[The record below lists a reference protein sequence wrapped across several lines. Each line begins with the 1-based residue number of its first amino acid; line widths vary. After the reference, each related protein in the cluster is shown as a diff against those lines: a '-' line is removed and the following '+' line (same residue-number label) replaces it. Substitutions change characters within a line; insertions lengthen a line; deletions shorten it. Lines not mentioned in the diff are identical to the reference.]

1 MPQTESW
8 TVGRLLE
15 WTTSF
20 LKTHGSDTPR
30 LDAELLLAAAR
41 GCQRIELYTSF
52 TEEPTEPVR
61 TAFRELVKR
70 RAEGQPVAYLLGH
83 REFYSLSFRVTP
95 DVLIPRPET
104 EFLLIALFDLVT
116 AAGQDSAE
124 LEVADVGTGSG
135 ILAVCSA
142 RELKNARVLA
152 VDISPTAL
160 AVARENA
167 AAHKVAERV
176 EFIPSD
182 LLTAVPAER
191 RFDFI
196 LSNPPYIKTSEMTS
210 LGPGVAEFEPRLAL
224 EAGPRGTEV
233 IERLVVQAAER
244 LKPGGWLLCEISP
257 QLRGEVEQLLAGAGT
272 FDSIKVIKDLAGL
285 SRVVQARRKA
295 E

>member
-135 ILAVCSA
+135 ILAVCAA

-152 VDISPTAL
+152 VDISPAAL